1 MVKRLLFGC
10 IAVWSVPLGLASGGP
25 AEPFQLKDG
34 DRVVLVGNTLIERE
48 QRYGY
53 WETLLTSRYPD
64 RTITFRN
71 LGWSGDTV
79 FGEAQARFGSVADGF
94 RHLKN
99 HVLALKP
106 TVILVGYGLN
116 ESFDGPPGLAKFRQG
131 LKVLLDTLGQ
141 TKARIVLL
149 TPLRHEDL
157 GRPLPDPTEH
167 NKNLQLYNEV
177 LRQAAAERGLPL
189 VDFFHLLGERSP
201 AAPPLTDNGIHLTA
215 AGYWH
220 AAGALEH
227 GLGLPAPT
235 WRIRFDPRGQV
246 TAEGAKVDHVEA
258 RPLAFQ
264 VTDARLPAPLNPDAK
279 AGPEHL
285 PGYERV
291 LRVEGLVPGKYTL
304 TIDGHAVAE
313 ANATD
318 WARGV
323 TLRRGPEFDQV
334 ERLRATII
342 EKNLQYF
349 HRWRPQNETYLF
361 GFRKHEQ
368 GQNARE
374 IPQFD
379 PLVAQLE
386 REIARLRVPVPHRY
400 KLVPQRELKK

>member
-1 MVKRLLFGC
+1 MVKRLLVILIGAGLFP
-10 IAVWSVPLGLASGGP
+10 SGLAM
-25 AEPFQLKDG
+25 AAADAFQLKDG

-64 RTITFRN
+64 RNITFRN

-79 FGEAQARFGSVADGF
+79 FGEAQAGFGSVADGF
-94 RHLKN
+94 RHLKE

-116 ESFDGPPGLAKFRQG
+116 ESFEGPAGLPKFTLG
-131 LKVLLDTLGQ
+131 LNTLLDTLGQ
-141 TKARIVLL
+141 TKARMVLL

-177 LRQAAAERGLPL
+177 LRKTAAQRGLPV
-189 VDFFHLLGERSP
+189 VDFFQLLGERSP
-201 AAPPLTDNGIHLTA
+201 AAPHLTDNGIHLTA
-215 AGYWH
+215 AGYWR

-227 GLGLPAPT
+227 GLGLPPPT
-235 WRIRFDPRGQV
+235 WRIRLGPNGKV
-246 TAEGAKVDHVEA
+246 TAEGAKVDEVHA
-258 RPLAFQ
+258 RPLASQ
-264 VTDARLPAPLNPDAK
+264 VTDAWLPAPLAP
-279 AGPEHL
+279 GPKGGAESL
-285 PGYERV
+285 PGYERILHV
-291 LRVEGLVPGKYTL
+291 DGLAPGRHTL
-304 TIDGHAVAE
+304 TIDGQAVAE
-313 ANATD
+313 ASAAD
-318 WARGV
+318 WAKGV
-323 TLRRGPEFDQV
+323 ALHRGPEFDQV
-334 ERLRATII
+334 ERLRAAII
-342 EKNLQYF
+342 EKNRQYF

-379 PLVAQLE
+379 PLIARLE
-386 REIARLRVPVPHRY
+386 RDIARLRVPAPHRY
-400 KLVPQRELKK
+400 ELILQRELKK